1 VERLQKRGQHRGAV
15 RRQVAGETSW
25 KRSGSTTTVP
35 SWAVVATGDKAAGTD
50 IVRTMAQR
58 AGANVVEIEGSHLIM
73 VSQPEA
79 VTDVILEA
87 ARAGAT
93 Q

>member
-1 VERLQKRGQHRGAV
+1 WPRPSVPSRGGV
-15 RRQVAGETSW
+15 FTEKAGPPAW
-25 KRSGSTTTVP
+25 KTVP

-50 IVRTMAQR
+50 IVRTMSQR
-58 AGANVVEIEGSHLIM
+58 AGAKVVEIEGSHLIM